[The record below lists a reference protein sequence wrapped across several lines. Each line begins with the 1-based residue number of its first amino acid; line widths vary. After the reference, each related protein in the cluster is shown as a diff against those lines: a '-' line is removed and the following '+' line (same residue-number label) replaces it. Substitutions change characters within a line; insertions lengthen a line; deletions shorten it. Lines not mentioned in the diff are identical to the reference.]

1 MPAYLSDRVQKV
13 KPSATLAVTAKANEL
28 KSQGVQIVSMGSGE
42 PDFDTPENI
51 QKAAIQAIKNGQ
63 TRYTAVDGT
72 PILKQAIIDKFK
84 RENNLTYTNTEVM
97 VSSGGK
103 QVFYNLCQ
111 AVLNQGDE
119 VIILAPFWVSYP
131 DMALLADATPVII
144 ETGLEQ
150 DFKITP
156 AQLEANITSNTKL
169 FVINSPSNPT
179 GAVYSQAE
187 LQALAKVLK
196 KYPKILIIT
205 DDIYE
210 HIRWGNNDNFVNIV
224 MADKTLKDRTIIL
237 NGVSKAYAMTG
248 WRIGYGAGPENI
260 IKAMKK
266 IQGQSTSNPCSI
278 AQAAAL
284 EALNGDQS
292 IINTM
297 VCAFEKRHDFIVNA
311 LNAIDGVE
319 CPKSQGAFYAFP
331 RVKGLISRLG
341 LKNDIEL
348 STYCLEVLNI
358 ALVPGSAFGAPG
370 YVRFSFATS
379 MDNIKKAIE
388 KLSKV

>member
-1 MPAYLSDRVQKV
+1 MPEFLSKRVQKV

-28 KSQGVQIVSMGSGE
+28 KSQGIQIVPMGSGE
-42 PDFDTPENI
+42 PDFDTPINI
-51 QKAAIQAIKNGQ
+51 QKAAIEAIHNGQ

-72 PILKQAIIDKFK
+72 PALKQAIIDKFK
-84 RENNLTYTNTEVM
+84 RQNNLDYTDTQVM
-97 VSSGGK
+97 ASSGGK

-111 AVLNQGDE
+111 AVLDKGDE
-119 VIILAPFWVSYP
+119 VIIPSPYWVSYP
-131 DMALLADATPVII
+131 DMVILADATPIVV

-156 AQLEANITSNTKL
+156 KQLEQSITDKTKL
-169 FVINSPSNPT
+169 FIINSPSNPT
-179 GAVYSQAE
+179 GAVYSKDE
-187 LQALAKVLK
+187 LQALADVLINHPKVLV
-196 KYPKILIIT
+196 IT

-210 HIRWGNNDNFVNIV
+210 HIRWGNDDFINIV
-224 MADKTLKDRTIIL
+224 MAEPKLKDRTIIL
-237 NGVSKAYAMTG
+237 NGVSKGYAMTG
-248 WRIGYGAGPENI
+248 WRIGYGAGPEAI

-292 IINTM
+292 IIDIM
-297 VCAFEKRHDFIVNA
+297 VSAFEERHEYIVNA

-319 CPKSQGAFYAFP
+319 CPRSQGAFYSFP
-331 RVKGLISRLG
+331 RVEGLIKRLG
-341 LKNDIEL
+341 LKDDVEF
-348 STYCLEVLNI
+348 STYCLEKLNI
-358 ALVPGSAFGAPG
+358 ALVPGSAFGASG

-379 MDNIKKAIE
+379 MDNIKQAVE
-388 KLSKV
+388 KLASV

>member
-1 MPAYLSDRVQKV
+1 MSEYLSDRVQKV

-28 KSQGVQIVSMGSGE
+28 KSQGIQIVPMGSGE

-51 QKAAIQAIKNGQ
+51 QQAGIDAIKNGQ

-72 PILKQAIIDKFK
+72 PELKKAIQEKFK
-84 RENNLTYTNTEVM
+84 RENGLDYSNTEVM

-111 AVLNQGDE
+111 AVLGKGDE
-119 VIILAPFWVSYP
+119 VIIPSPYWVSYP
-131 DMALLADATPVII
+131 DMVILADAKPVIV

-150 DFKITP
+150 NFRITP
-156 AQLEANITSNTKL
+156 EQLEKNINTNTKL

-179 GAVYSQAE
+179 GAVYTKNE
-187 LQALAKVLK
+187 LQALANVLK
-196 KYPKILIIT
+196 KHPHVLIIT

-210 HIRWGNNDNFVNIV
+210 HIRWGNDDFINIV
-224 MADKTLKDRTIIL
+224 MADSSLKDRTIVL
-237 NGVSKAYAMTG
+237 NGVSKGYAMTG
-248 WRIGYGAGPENI
+248 WRIGYSAGPEAI

-292 IINTM
+292 IIGTM
-297 VCAFEKRHDFIVNA
+297 VNAFEERHEYIVNS
-311 LNAIDGVE
+311 LNAIDGIE
-319 CPKSQGAFYAFP
+319 CPRSQGAFYSFP
-331 RVKGLISRLG
+331 RVDGLIKRLG
-341 LKNDIEL
+341 LKDDVEF
-348 STYCLEVLNI
+348 STYCLEKLNI

-370 YVRFSFATS
+370 YVRLSFATS
-379 MDNIKKAIE
+379 MDNIKQAVE
-388 KLSKV
+388 RLGSV

>member
-1 MPAYLSDRVQKV
+1 MSAFLSQRVQKV
-13 KPSATLAVTAKANEL
+13 KPSATLAVTAKAGEL
-28 KSQGVQIVSMGSGE
+28 KAQGVQIVSMGSGE
-42 PDFDTPENI
+42 PDFDTPINI
-51 QKAAIQAIKNGQ
+51 QKAAIQAINNGE

-72 PILKQAIIDKFK
+72 PVLKQAIIDKFK
-84 RENNLTYTNTEVM
+84 RENNLDYSATEVM

-111 AVLNQGDE
+111 AVLNEGDE
-119 VIILAPFWVSYP
+119 VIIPSPYWVSYP
-131 DMALLADATPVII
+131 DMVILADATPVVVK
-144 ETGLEQ
+144 TGLEQ

-156 AQLEANITSNTKL
+156 EQLEANITDKTKL
-169 FVINSPSNPT
+169 FIINSPSNPT

-187 LQALAKVLK
+187 LQALANVLIK
-196 KYPKILIIT
+196 HPQVLIIT

-210 HIRWGNNDNFVNIV
+210 HIRWGDEDFINIV
-224 MADKTLKDRTIIL
+224 MAEPDLKDRTIIL
-237 NGVSKAYAMTG
+237 NGVSKGYAMTG
-248 WRIGYGAGPENI
+248 WRIGYTGGPEAI

-292 IINTM
+292 IINIM
-297 VCAFEKRHDFIVNA
+297 VSAFEERHEYIVNA
-311 LNAIDGVE
+311 LNTIDGVE
-319 CPKSQGAFYAFP
+319 CPRSQGAFYSFP
-331 RVKGLISRLG
+331 RVEGLIKRLG
-341 LKNDIEL
+341 LKDDVEF
-348 STYCLEVLNI
+348 STYCLEKLNI

-379 MDNIKKAIE
+379 MDNIKLA
-388 KLSKV
+388 

>member
-1 MPAYLSDRVQKV
+1 MPEFLSKRVQKV

-28 KSQGVQIVSMGSGE
+28 KSQGVQIVPMGSGE
-42 PDFDTPENI
+42 PDFDTPINI
-51 QKAAIQAIKNGQ
+51 QKAAIEAIHNGQ

-72 PILKQAIIDKFK
+72 PALKKAIIDKFK
-84 RENNLTYTNTEVM
+84 RQNNLDYTDTQVM
-97 VSSGGK
+97 ASSGGK

-111 AVLNQGDE
+111 AVLDKGDE
-119 VIILAPFWVSYP
+119 VIIPSPYWVSYP
-131 DMALLADATPVII
+131 DMVILADATPVVV

-156 AQLEANITSNTKL
+156 KQLEESITDKTKL
-169 FVINSPSNPT
+169 FIINSPSNPT
-179 GAVYSQAE
+179 GAVYSKDE
-187 LQALAKVLK
+187 LQALADVLLNYPKVLV
-196 KYPKILIIT
+196 IT

-210 HIRWGNNDNFVNIV
+210 HIRWGNDDFINIV
-224 MADKTLKDRTIIL
+224 MAEPKLKDRTIIL
-237 NGVSKAYAMTG
+237 NGVSKGYAMTG
-248 WRIGYGAGPENI
+248 WRIGYGAGPEAI

-292 IINTM
+292 IIGTM
-297 VCAFEKRHDFIVNA
+297 VSAFEERHEYIVNA

-319 CPKSQGAFYAFP
+319 CPRSQGAFYSFP
-331 RVKGLISRLG
+331 RIEGLIKRLG
-341 LKNDIEL
+341 LKDDVEF
-348 STYCLEVLNI
+348 STYCLEKLNI
-358 ALVPGSAFGAPG
+358 ALVPGSAFGASG

-379 MDNIKKAIE
+379 MDNIKQAVE
-388 KLSKV
+388 KLASV

>member
-1 MPAYLSDRVQKV
+1 MSAFLSQRVQKV
-13 KPSATLAVTAKANEL
+13 KPSATLAVTAKAGEL
-28 KSQGVQIVSMGSGE
+28 KAQGVQIVSMGSGE
-42 PDFDTPENI
+42 PDFDTPINI
-51 QKAAIQAIKNGQ
+51 QKAAIQAINNGE

-72 PILKQAIIDKFK
+72 PVLKQAIIDKFK
-84 RENNLTYTNTEVM
+84 RENNLDYSATEVM

-111 AVLNQGDE
+111 AVLNEGDE
-119 VIILAPFWVSYP
+119 VIIPSPYWVSYP
-131 DMALLADATPVII
+131 DMVILADATPVVVK
-144 ETGLEQ
+144 TGLEQ

-156 AQLEANITSNTKL
+156 EQLEANITDKTKL
-169 FVINSPSNPT
+169 FIINSPSNPT

-187 LQALAKVLK
+187 LQALANVLIK
-196 KYPKILIIT
+196 HPQVLIIT

-210 HIRWGNNDNFVNIV
+210 HIRWGDEDFINIV
-224 MADKTLKDRTIIL
+224 MAEPDLKDRTIIL
-237 NGVSKAYAMTG
+237 NGVSKGYAMTG
-248 WRIGYGAGPENI
+248 WRIGYTGGPEAI

-292 IINTM
+292 IINIM
-297 VCAFEKRHDFIVNA
+297 VSAFEERHEYIVNA
-311 LNAIDGVE
+311 LNTIDGVE
-319 CPKSQGAFYAFP
+319 CPRSQGAFYSFP
-331 RVKGLISRLG
+331 RVEGLIKRLG
-341 LKNDIEL
+341 LKDDVEF
-348 STYCLEVLNI
+348 STYCLEKLNI

-379 MDNIKKAIE
+379 MDNIKLAVE
-388 KLSKV
+388 KLANA